1 MARAC
6 NVCIHPQRKAIDR
19 ALVSGEPGP
28 SVSAKW
34 GVSPDS
40 VKRHKAAHLPLRLV
54 QQQTLDEAREALD
67 VMQQLK
73 AINAAS
79 VQVLRDAR
87 NGGQGGLVLA
97 AVDRVLRQLEF
108 QAKLLGDL
116 DERPTVNLIMAPQWG
131 RLVAGLRDVLAPHP
145 AILAQVSAHLL
156 TMEREDEGAARAG

>member
-6 NVCIHPQRKAIDR
+6 NVCVHPQRKAIDQ

-67 VMQQLK
+67 VMHQLK

-97 AVDRVLRQLEF
+97 AVDRVLRQLEL

-116 DERPTVNLIMAPQWG
+116 DERPVVNIVMLPQWAS
-131 RLVAGLRDVLAPHP
+131 LVSGLRSILAPYP
-145 AILAQVSAHLL
+145 AILAQVATHLL
-156 TMEREDEGAARAG
+156 TLEDEGEARAG

>member
-1 MARAC
+1 LPRTC
-6 NVCIHPQRKAIDR
+6 LVCVHPQRKAIDR

-79 VQVLRDAR
+79 LEVLRKAR
-87 NGGQGGLVLA
+87 DGGQGALVLV

-108 QAKLLGDL
+108 QAKLMGELSD
-116 DERPTVNLIMAPQWG
+116 APQVNVLISPEWHQV
-131 RLVAGLRDVLAPHP
+131 RAVLLVALHP
-145 AILAQVSAHLL
+145 YP
-156 TMEREDEGAARAG
+156 EARAAVALQLAALEPAHAR